1 MSKQSTEDEAAVP
14 IPTSFEV
21 NNDEQWAADHTELG
35 QALGT
40 KDQFR
45 SDFVSYAASDESD
58 VEMLCR
64 MYPNFESFNADAQ
77 PVAVED
83 LGLPPNVE
91 DQPVSDDGL
100 VLPSYGEE
108 QPVADDELGLPP
120 NVEDHADGL
129 GLPSNVEEQPVAA
142 DGLKMPPNVEEQA
155 VAVDG
160 LVLPAVTSDGVLSFP
175 EEEEDEMMSVVQELG
190 GEIINVLTE
199 ERIMAASRSIATTF
213 ELMNGTFEDFNDD
226 ATALIFPDLDSR
238 QETSVEDEPS
248 TQLSSGYSV
257 SDSIATNDTSWSKKV
272 LSKMMMRKHMET
284 ERTMT
289 PVIIPEES
297 REPEE
302 NRDNDDG
309 DGLWSMLLV
318 CGGLGCG
325 NLRECVE
332 DANAKV
338 TDLVFPYDNND
349 DFSGLTEDNQE
360 ETARR
365 AATGAVNDVFQEK
378 KYTEKKSSKKRFKGG
393 KIKKMFS
400 RRKSSR
406 AAKQQCELLA

>member
-1 MSKQSTEDEAAVP
+1 MP

-35 QALGT
+35 QALGA

-64 MYPNFESFNADAQ
+64 MYPNFESFNDDAQ

-120 NVEDHADGL
+120 NVE
-129 GLPSNVEEQPVAA
+129 EQP
-142 DGLKMPPNVEEQA
+142 

-175 EEEEDEMMSVVQELG
+175 EEQEEEDEMMSVVQELG

-199 ERIMAASRSIATTF
+199 ETFEKTGATIMAASRSIATTF
-213 ELMNGTFEDFNDD
+213 EKMNGTFEDFNDD

-238 QETSVEDEPS
+238 QEMSVEDEPS

-257 SDSIATNDTSWSKKV
+257 SDSFATNDTSWSKKV
-272 LSKMMMRKHMET
+272 LSKMMSRKHMET

-289 PVIIPEES
+289 PVTIPEES

-302 NRDNDDG
+302 NRDNDDD

-360 ETARR
+360 ATASR

-378 KYTEKKSSKKRFKGG
+378 KYTEKKSSKKKFKGG

-400 RRKSSR
+400 RRRSSR
-406 AAKQQCELLA
+406 ATKQQQQCELLA

>member
-35 QALGT
+35 QALGA

-58 VEMLCR
+58 VEMLSR
-64 MYPNFESFNADAQ
+64 MYPNFDSFNVDAQ

-108 QPVADDELGLPP
+108 QPIADDELGLPP
-120 NVEDHADGL
+120 NVE
-129 GLPSNVEEQPVAA
+129 EQP
-142 DGLKMPPNVEEQA
+142 

-160 LVLPAVTSDGVLSFP
+160 LVLPAVTSDGVVSFP
-175 EEEEDEMMSVVQELG
+175 EEQEDEMMSVVQELG

-199 ERIMAASRSIATTF
+199 ETFERTGATIMAASRSIATTF
-213 ELMNGTFEDFNDD
+213 EKMNGTFEDFNDD

-257 SDSIATNDTSWSKKV
+257 SDSIATNDTTWSKNV

-289 PVIIPEES
+289 PVTIPEES

-302 NRDNDDG
+302 NRDDDDA

-332 DANAKV
+332 DANDKV
-338 TDLVFPYDNND
+338 TNLVFPYDNND

-360 ETARR
+360 EAASR

-378 KYTEKKSSKKRFKGG
+378 KYSEKKSFKKKFKGG

>member
-1 MSKQSTEDEAAVP
+1 MP

-64 MYPNFESFNADAQ
+64 MYPNFDSFNVDAQ

-129 GLPSNVEEQPVAA
+129 GLPS
-142 DGLKMPPNVEEQA
+142 NVEEQA

-213 ELMNGTFEDFNDD
+213 EKMNGTFEDFNDD

-248 TQLSSGYSV
+248 TQLSLGYSV

-318 CGGLGCG
+318 CGGLVCG
-325 NLRECVE
+325 NLRECV
-332 DANAKV
+332 
-338 TDLVFPYDNND
+338 
-349 DFSGLTEDNQE
+349 
-360 ETARR
+360 
-365 AATGAVNDVFQEK
+365 
-378 KYTEKKSSKKRFKGG
+378 
-393 KIKKMFS
+393 
-400 RRKSSR
+400 
-406 AAKQQCELLA
+406 